1 MEENDNDPTH
11 KNKAKKNLSDKGYK
25 RYPLKKYNIR
35 ILSQTKAVIS
45 HGEKTLADLILR
57 PETIIIKHRIRTYIK
72 NID

>member
-45 HGEKTLADLILR
+45 HGEKTLA
-57 PETIIIKHRIRTYIK
+57 EF
-72 NID
+72 